1 MRIDSLIRRQ
11 VDTANLGE
19 TVQAIAHRM
28 MQRNVGTLVVVD
40 AAGRP
45 VGIVT
50 DRDLVTRV
58 LAKRRDPAETHV
70 DDVMTRRPYT
80 ITEEATAD
88 VALLLMSEGG
98 FRRVPV
104 VGADRE
110 LVGILSLDD
119 VLRALVADMDRASLV
134 LESQTP
140 ERAAALA
147 AGGARAVPSRR

>member
-11 VDTANLGE
+11 VDTANPAE
-19 TVQAIAHRM
+19 TVQAIAQRM
-28 MQRNVGTLVVVD
+28 TQRNVGTLVVID
-40 AAGRP
+40 ETGNP

-58 LAKRRDPAETHV
+58 LAKRRDAAETHV
-70 DDVMTRRPYT
+70 EDVMTRRPYT
-80 ITEEATAD
+80 VTEEATAD

-98 FRRVPV
+98 IRRVPV
-104 VGADRE
+104 VGPDRE

-140 ERAAALA
+140 ERAASLTAGSAVA
-147 AGGARAVPSRR
+147 AKAGR